1 VAERGSRHYLDS
13 VRFSVIAAL
22 VALLVLPAAASADQ
36 VTFGSSLAG
45 TPDIEHNQNKAD
57 TIFFNV
63 SPQNSH
69 QSPVSGQI
77 LAVRVKGAMNPRAG
91 IDEGNKW
98 NVFHTQVLHPN
109 AGGTYTVDSS
119 SQTLN
124 FPTGGPVD
132 EVHTFVPSTQ
142 CIKQGEFV
150 AFNHFGGWNNDP
162 RANGAQYQIF
172 KRDGASQLNWYERDQ
187 GTNNGTTF
195 TPNQQRDTAGNLI
208 FSNGFQPN
216 VPLQEE
222 LMMQVVVGTGFDSS
236 NLCEG
241 GQQGYEYAGVL
252 VTKTTFTVY
261 DDGVAGARLGCTSG
275 RDRCEGTARL
285 SIDGAE
291 IGSAPFKLDRNVTT
305 NLDIPLTPEGARLVG
320 MRGTADATVTTDSR
334 DGIGQQR
341 TTTGVATLK
350 SARPITGGFAGLVV
364 RAQSAAVKGNG
375 FNITA
380 TCPLATLGACTGSVS
395 ISSQKRV
402 PLRRGSRGKVYKM
415 ASGKFTVQPGQK
427 VRVPLKL
434 TSSGKKVLKKVKK
447 VVTIAT
453 VTSSEQGSAP
463 VSKRSKV
470 TLKKK

>member
-1 VAERGSRHYLDS
+1 MKAPMRNSFL
-13 VRFSVIAAL
+13 AAL
-22 VALLVLPAAASADQ
+22 TALLLVPAAASADQ
-36 VTFGSSLAG
+36 VTFGSDLSG
-45 TPDIEHNQNKAD
+45 RPDVLHEKNKAD
-57 TIFFNV
+57 TLFFNV
-63 SPQNSH
+63 SAKNSH
-69 QSPVSGQI
+69 KSPVSGQI
-77 LAVRVKGAMNPRAG
+77 LAVRVKGAMLPRQNV
-91 IDEGNKW
+91 DESKW
-98 NVFHTQVLHPN
+98 NVFHTQVLRPN

-124 FPTGGPVD
+124 FPVGGSVD

-142 CIKQGEFV
+142 CIRQGEYV
-150 AFNHFGGWNNDP
+150 AFNHFGGWNGDP
-162 RANGAQYQIF
+162 AQPGARYQIF
-172 KRDGASQLNWYERDQ
+172 KRDSTSQLNWYERDQ

-195 TPNQQRDTAGNLI
+195 TPNQQLHTDGSPITPGDPAN
-208 FSNGFQPN
+208 NGFAPGQP
-216 VPLQEE
+216 LGEE
-222 LMMQVVVGTGFDSS
+222 VMMQVVVGSGFDST

-241 GQQGYEYAGVL
+241 GLQGYEYSGVA

-285 SIDGAE
+285 SVDGVE
-291 IGSAPFKLDRNVTT
+291 IGSAPFNLERNVTT
-305 NLDIPLTPEGARLVG
+305 NLDIPLSSEGARLVS
-320 MRGTADATVTTDSR
+320 MRGAVDATVTVESR
-334 DGIGQQR
+334 DGVGQQK

-350 SARPITGGFAGLVV
+350 SARPMTDGFTGLVV

-380 TCPLATLGACTGSVS
+380 TCPLATLGACTGKVSV
-395 ISSQKRV
+395 SSQKRV
-402 PLRRGSRGKVYKM
+402 PLRRGSRGKFYKM
-415 ASGKFTVQPGQK
+415 ASGKFTLQPGQK
-427 VRVPLKL
+427 ARVPLKL

-453 VTSSEQGSAP
+453 VTTSEQGSAP

>member
-1 VAERGSRHYLDS
+1 MRNSFL
-13 VRFSVIAAL
+13 AAL
-22 VALLVLPAAASADQ
+22 TALLLFPAAASADQ

-45 TPDIEHNQNKAD
+45 TPDVLHDKNKAD
-57 TIFFNV
+57 TLFFNV
-63 SPQNSH
+63 SQKNSH

-77 LAVRVKGAMNPRAG
+77 LAVRVKGALVPRKDV
-91 IDEGNKW
+91 DETKW
-98 NVFHTQVLHPN
+98 NVFHTQVLRPN

-124 FPTGGPVD
+124 FPPGGSAD
-132 EVHTFVPSTQ
+132 EIHTFVPSTQ
-142 CIKQGEFV
+142 CIRAGETV
-150 AFNHFGGWNNDP
+150 AFNHFGGWNGDSAQP
-162 RANGAQYQIF
+162 GARYQIF
-172 KRDGASQLNWYERDQ
+172 KRDSTSSLFWYERDQ

-195 TPNQQRDTAGNLI
+195 TPLEQRHTDGSPILPGDPAW
-208 FSNGFQPN
+208 NGFTPGQS
-216 VPLQEE
+216 LQEE
-222 LMMQVVVGTGFDSS
+222 VMMQVVVGTGFDSS

-241 GQQGYEYAGVL
+241 GLQGYEYSGVA

-285 SIDGAE
+285 SVDGVE
-291 IGSAPFKLDRNVTT
+291 IGSAPFSLDRNVTT
-305 NLDIPLTPEGARLVG
+305 NLDIPLSNEGARLVS
-320 MRGTADATVTTDSR
+320 MRGTVDATVTVDSR
-334 DGIGQQR
+334 DGVGQQK
-341 TTTGVATLK
+341 TTSGVTTLK
-350 SARPITGGFAGLVV
+350 SARPMTGGFTGLVV
-364 RAQSAAVKGNG
+364 RAQSAAVKSNG

-380 TCPLATLGACTGSVS
+380 TCPRGTLGACTGSVS

-415 ASGKFTVQPGQK
+415 ATGKFTVEPGKK

-453 VTSSEQGSAP
+453 VTTSEQGSAP